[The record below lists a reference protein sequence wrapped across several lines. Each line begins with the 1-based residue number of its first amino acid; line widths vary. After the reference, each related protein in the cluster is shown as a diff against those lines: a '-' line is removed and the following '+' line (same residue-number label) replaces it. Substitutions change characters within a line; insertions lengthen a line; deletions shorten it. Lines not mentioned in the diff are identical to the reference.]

1 MLIKHCKR
9 ISYDNTQIQAAIVK
23 TQLKLDKLR
32 ITTARLENNTITKKV
47 EVLRLEA
54 PAEKWSGVKVA

>member
-32 ITTARLENNTITKKV
+32 IATARLENNTITKKV
-47 EVLRLEA
+47 EV
-54 PAEKWSGVKVA
+54 